1 MDLLSITAKWPNQ
14 QCCQFCRFV
23 RSNWSRQ
30 CHVETEGATVF
41 TALLPNAC
49 ERGSIF
55 STGPDK
61 PRATTASMLISQQ
74 QQQQGLQP
82 LPVSCSPPSKVPRLL
97 AGCRVLVWPL
107 MSLISVFKSSPVKF
121 VVSHI
126 KFVGFFFFSYLVKA
140 KYSSTMT
147 AKCAAAQV
155 FQFGQAKRPLKSVQK
170 KSHQLYFLD
179 CFFPSS
185 VVLFS
190 KQQTDLKF
198 PPSRSPW

>member
-1 MDLLSITAKWPNQ
+1 MDLLPITAKWPNQ

-55 STGPDK
+55 STGLDK

-126 KFVGFFFFSYLVKA
+126 KFVGFFFFIFGQS
-140 KYSSTMT
+140 
-147 AKCAAAQV
+147 QV
-155 FQFGQAKRPLKSVQK
+155 FFNNDSKMCCCSGFSVRAGEAAVKICIK
-170 KSHQLYFLD
+170 KKPSILLLRLFFFLQC
-179 CFFPSS
+179 CFI
-185 VVLFS
+185 L
-190 KQQTDLKF
+190 QTTN
-198 PPSRSPW
+198 

>member
-1 MDLLSITAKWPNQ
+1 MDLLSITAKWPHQ
-14 QCCQFCRFV
+14 QCCQFCRV
-23 RSNWSRQ
+23 GRSNWSRQ

-74 QQQQGLQP
+74 QQQGQQP
-82 LPVSCSPPSKVPRLL
+82 LPVPCSSPSKVPRLL

-126 KFVGFFFFSYLVKA
+126 KFVLFFFSFLVKA

-155 FQFGQAKRPLKSVQK
+155 FQFGQAERLLKSVQK
-170 KSHQLYFLD
+170 KAINFTSKTV
-179 CFFPSS
+179 FFSS
-185 VVLFS
+185 AVVLFS

>member
-1 MDLLSITAKWPNQ
+1 MDLLSITAKWPHQ
-14 QCCQFCRFV
+14 QCCQFCRVV

-74 QQQQGLQP
+74 QQQGQQP
-82 LPVSCSPPSKVPRLL
+82 LPVPCSPASKVPRQL
-97 AGCRVLVWPL
+97 AGCRVPVWPL

-126 KFVGFFFFSYLVKA
+126 KFVGFSFSV
-140 KYSSTMT
+140 
-147 AKCAAAQV
+147 
-155 FQFGQAKRPLKSVQK
+155 FGQSQIFFNYDSKMCCCSGFSVRAGGAAVKICTK
-170 KSHQLYFLD
+170 KSHQFYF
-179 CFFPSS
+179 
-185 VVLFS
+185 
-190 KQQTDLKF
+190 
-198 PPSRSPW
+198 

>member
-1 MDLLSITAKWPNQ
+1 MDLLSITAKWPHQ
-14 QCCQFCRFV
+14 QCCQFCRVV

-74 QQQQGLQP
+74 QQQGQQP
-82 LPVSCSPPSKVPRLL
+82 LPVPCSPASKVPRLL
-97 AGCRVLVWPL
+97 AGCRVPVWPL

-126 KFVGFFFFSYLVKA
+126 KFVGFFFPFLVKA

-155 FQFGQAKRPLKSVQK
+155 FQFGQTERLLKSVQK
-170 KSHQLYFLD
+170 KAINFTSKTVFFFLRC
-179 CFFPSS
+179 CFI
-185 VVLFS
+185 L
-190 KQQTDLKF
+190 QTTN
-198 PPSRSPW
+198 